1 MTSPRPGTIASLEQL
16 RALVGEPLPVVER
29 KFHTRLNATARDF
42 IGKAPLAFLATA
54 DADGRPCVSPK
65 GDHPAVAVVES
76 DTVLLLPERKG
87 NRLVYSLQNIL
98 ANPAVEL
105 IFVAPRTG
113 ETLRVQGRATLV
125 DDPELCAHLHSKGRP
140 ALLVTRIDVT
150 KCYFHCAKSL
160 LRSGVWDP
168 GSWSDEIRVSFG
180 DEIAEEGGMAPEAV
194 AGFDAGVRERYR
206 QDV

>member
-1 MTSPRPGTIASLEQL
+1 MTTTRPGTITTVDQL

-29 KFHTRLNATARDF
+29 KFHTRLNSTARDF

-54 DADGRPCVSPK
+54 DAEGRPCVSPK
-65 GDHPAVAVVES
+65 GDHPSVAVVES
-76 DTVLLLPERKG
+76 DTVILLPERKG

-98 ANPAVEL
+98 ANPAVEV

-125 DDPELCAHLHSKGRP
+125 DDPELCADLHSKGRP
-140 ALLVTRIDVT
+140 ALLVTRIEVT

-168 GSWSDEIRVSFG
+168 TSWCDEIRVSFG
-180 DEIAEEGGMAPEAV
+180 SEIAEEGGLTPEAV
-194 AGFDAGVRERYR
+194 AGFDAGVRERYK

>member
-1 MTSPRPGTIASLEQL
+1 MPVIDSVARLRQL
-16 RALVGEPLPVVER
+16 IGDPLPVVAQ

-42 IGKAPLAFLATA
+42 IARSPLLFLATA
-54 DADGRPCVSPK
+54 DADGRPSVSPK
-65 GDHPAVAVVES
+65 GDAPGVAVVES
-76 DTVLLLPERKG
+76 DAVLLLPERKG

-105 IFVAPRTG
+105 IFVVPRTS

-125 DDPELCAHLHSKGRP
+125 DDPDLCARLDSRGRP
-140 ALLVTRIDVT
+140 ALLVVRIEVT

-160 LRSGVWDP
+160 LRAGLWDP
-168 GSWSDEIRVSFG
+168 STWSDPVTVSFG
-180 DEIAEEGGMAPEAV
+180 CEIAEEGGIDSREVEA
-194 AGFDAGVRERYR
+194 FDAAVRERYR

>member
-1 MTSPRPGTIASLEQL
+1 MTSQRPGTITSVEQL
-16 RALVGEPLPVVER
+16 RALVGEPLPVVGH
-29 KFHTRLNATARDF
+29 KFHTHLNARARDF

-54 DADGRPCVSPK
+54 DAAGRPCVSPK
-65 GDHPAVAVVES
+65 GDRPAVAVVES

-105 IFVAPRTG
+105 IFVAPRTS
-113 ETLRVQGRATLV
+113 ETLRVEGRAMLV
-125 DDPELCAHLHSKGRP
+125 DDPELCARLHSKGRP
-140 ALLVTRIDVT
+140 ALLVTRIEVT
-150 KCYFHCAKSL
+150 KCYFHCGKSL

-168 GSWSDEIRVSFG
+168 ASWGDEIRVSFG
-180 DEIAEEGGMAPEAV
+180 DEIAEEGGLAPEAV